1 MYNWTIRRREK
12 KKAKEI
18 VIVMKTENFS
28 KLMTDTKEER
38 TPSKINTKKTTPRHT
53 ILKLQEILDKKKI
66 LRQIGSGKASHLER
80 KKVNYRTLLTRNH
93 AHKKSVV

>member
-1 MYNWTIRRREK
+1 MYKWTIRRREK

-38 TPSKINTKKTTPRHT
+38 TPSKINTKK
-53 ILKLQEILDKKKI
+53 KL
-66 LRQIGSGKASHLER
+66 HLGIP
-80 KKVNYRTLLTRNH
+80 Y
-93 AHKKSVV
+93 